1 MGLFGNDQEQDARLD
16 AIDDLDAPC
25 HYPWGRTAAGAAPF
39 HSWRSE
45 MTDKE
50 MQKELDALRAEVAAL
65 SRARTPRRRR

>member
-1 MGLFGNDQEQDARLD
+1 
-16 AIDDLDAPC
+16 
-25 HYPWGRTAAGAAPF
+25 
-39 HSWRSE
+39 